1 MKYDD
6 NNNNK
11 DTVFGGFI
19 ASPPLTPLVKPR
31 GVIRPTVV
39 GTVWWRLV
47 SKVGVS
53 IVGKTLHTYFEDFQF
68 GVSTQGGGEAILNSV
83 NRLVECKGDVVGISM
98 LLVDFQNAFNLVDT
112 SVMLQPVRL
121 YYSNSILWSCQG
133 VQQDDPLSPLLF
145 SLILHP
151 LVLKIHQSCKLN
163 LQAWYLD
170 DGTIVRDTLMVAKAL
185 NVIKEEE
192 PSRCLFLNLDK
203 TELFW
208 PREDPR
214 SREDGVFP
222 PNISRPCVG
231 VKLLGGPVSTD
242 QSFCRG
248 FSLKRVSKTI
258 ELMTT
263 VSKLHD
269 LQCELLLL
277 RYCVGVG
284 RLFYAL
290 RTCPSDWLGDTQ
302 VQFDLALC
310 SSLEKIVTAS
320 EPGFGDWLWRLA
332 TLPIKRGGLGIYSTD
347 YVINYAFLTFR
358 L

>member
-1 MKYDD
+1 MYLRLGLLLLEK
-6 NNNNK
+6 
-11 DTVFGGFI
+11 
-19 ASPPLTPLVKPR
+19 PCTPILKIFQY
-31 GVIRPTVV
+31 GV
-39 GTVWWRLV
+39 
-47 SKVGVS
+47 
-53 IVGKTLHTYFEDFQF
+53 D
-68 GVSTQGGGEAILNSV
+68 TQGSGEAILHSV
-83 NRLVECKGDVVGISM
+83 NRLVEYKGDVVGISM

-290 RTCPSDWLGDTQ
+290 RTCPSDWLGDAQ
-302 VQFDLALC
+302 VQFDLALR
-310 SSLEKIVTAS
+310 SSLEKIVTAFGS
-320 EPGFGDWLWRLA
+320 GFGEWQWRLA
-332 TLPIKRGGLGIYSTD
+332 TLPIKRGEFGIYSAGD
-347 YVINYAFLTFR
+347 VIN
-358 L
+358 